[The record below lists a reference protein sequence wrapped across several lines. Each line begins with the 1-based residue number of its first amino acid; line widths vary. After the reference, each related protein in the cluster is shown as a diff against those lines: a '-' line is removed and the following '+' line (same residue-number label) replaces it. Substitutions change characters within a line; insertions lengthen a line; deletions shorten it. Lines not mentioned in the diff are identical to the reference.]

1 MTSGR
6 DGKPLRV
13 AMVGMGWAAR
23 AIWLPRLQ
31 QHPRL
36 AIAAVVDPDS
46 SARAAAAA
54 DGLAHYPSADL
65 LSPDTVDLAVVAV
78 PNHLH
83 APVAATLLRKGIPV
97 FLEKPVCLT
106 TAEADQLAAAE
117 QAGGAVLLAG
127 SAARYRAD
135 VRTLLAQAAG
145 IGEIRHLTLEWV
157 RARGVPHGAG
167 WFTQRQFAGGGALVD
182 LGWHLLDAVA
192 PMLGNPSYSQVIGA
206 VSDDFIN
213 DSSAKAQWRHDRTA
227 ARFGDV
233 EDTARGFL
241 ITDSQVS
248 VSLTACWASHQPTDV
263 TTIVVHG
270 SAGTL
275 SLRCTFGFSPN
286 RESGSTL
293 TLSRGGETSVIPIP
307 DEPIGAEYDGLL
319 DELPVRW
326 ADPASRGMAI
336 GEASRTIDAIERFYA
351 SATPPDP
358 GHRRT
363 AAPAIRRAT
372 ATRAVVFDLDGVLVD
387 SFEVMRRAFDHAYAE
402 VVGDGPA
409 PFEEYNKHLGRYFP
423 DIMTIMGLPL
433 EMEQPFV
440 AESARLAGLVTLF
453 PGVRELLGLLRDRH
467 IGLAVA
473 TGKSGERAR
482 ALLDGLGV
490 LELFDHVI
498 GSDEVARPKPAPDI
512 VLRALDLL
520 HLEPADAVMVG
531 DAVTDLASAQGAGVT
546 AIAALWGE
554 TDEAALS
561 AAGPDFTLR
570 CPVDLL
576 PLCPPTALQLS
587 TV

>member
-1 MTSGR
+1 MTREGE
-6 DGKPLRV
+6 PLRV

-23 AIWLPRLQ
+23 AIWLPRLR

-36 AIAAVVDPDS
+36 VVAAVVDPDT

-54 DGLAHYPSADL
+54 DGLAEYPSADL
-65 LSPDTVDLAVVAV
+65 LPPDTVDLAVVAV

-83 APVAATLLRKGIPV
+83 APVAGTLLRSGIPV

-106 TAEADQLAAAE
+106 TDEANQLAAAE

-157 RARGVPHGAG
+157 RARGVPSGAG
-167 WFTQRQFAGGGALVD
+167 WFTQRRFAGGGALVD

-192 PMLGNPSYSQVIGA
+192 PMLGNPSFAQVIGA

-227 ARFGDV
+227 PTSGDV

-263 TTIVVHG
+263 TTIIVHG

-286 RESGSTL
+286 REAGSTL
-293 TLSRGGETSVIPIP
+293 TLTQGGKTTLIPIP
-307 DEPIGAEYDGLL
+307 DEPIGTEYDRLL

-336 GEASRTIDAIERFYA
+336 GEASRTIDAIERLYA
-351 SATPPDP
+351 SATPVPDQP
-358 GHRRT
+358 RPTALAPRRST
-363 AAPAIRRAT
+363 PI
-372 ATRAVVFDLDGVLVD
+372 RAVVLDLDGVLVD
-387 SFEVMRRAFDHAYAE
+387 SFEVMRRAFDHAYAQ

-409 PFEEYNKHLGRYFP
+409 PFQEYNKHLGRYFP
-423 DIMTIMGLPL
+423 DIMRIMGLPL

-440 AESARLAGLVTLF
+440 AESARLAGLVKLF
-453 PGVRELLGLLRDRH
+453 PGVRELLQLLRDRH
-467 IGLAVA
+467 IGLVVA
-473 TGKSGERAR
+473 TGKSGRRAR

-490 LELFDHVI
+490 LPLFDHVI
-498 GSDEVARPKPAPDI
+498 GSDEVARSKPAPDI
-512 VLRALDLL
+512 VLRALELL
-520 HLEPADAVMVG
+520 QLEPADAVMVG
-531 DAVTDLASAQGAGVT
+531 DAVTDLASAQAAGVT

-554 TDEAALS
+554 TDEAALL

-576 PLCPPTALQLS
+576 PLCPPIAVQLA